1 MFEIKDADASKAD
14 TNTSKADTNTSTA
27 DTNTSTADTNTADT
41 NTNTSKADTS
51 TIPLCEFKSSPSSAF
66 ISYDGNCNKTNEK
79 CSIGG
84 QRQGQRQ
91 GQGQGQYT
99 CIKPICI
106 QANDIK
112 SYSRAQSFMHIASIS
127 HSNSNSNSNSS
138 SCCACYGP
146 NSSDARCCGLCY
158 FCCPTPPNK
167 EQCFCCLNNFTEYWD
182 SGYVQTV
189 SGYGDEENNG
199 VCCVFCFPL
208 KFALFFT
215 CCLGSIGNGWINC
228 MRNTNL
234 NYLC

>member
-1 MFEIKDADASKAD
+1 MYKIHRNKMIEIKDTGRADTSKAD
-14 TNTSKADTNTSTA
+14 ANTSRADTNTST
-27 DTNTSTADTNTADT
+27 STADT
-41 NTNTSKADTS
+41 NTNTSTADTS
-51 TIPLCEFKSSPSSAF
+51 TIPLCEFKSSHLSAF
-66 ISYDGNCNKTNEK
+66 ISYNGNCNKTNEK
-79 CSIGG
+79 CSIG
-84 QRQGQRQ
+84 

-127 HSNSNSNSNSS
+127 HSNSNSYSNSS

-199 VCCVFCFPL
+199 ICCVFCFPL
-208 KFALFFT
+208 KFALFFM

-228 MRNTNL
+228 MRETNL